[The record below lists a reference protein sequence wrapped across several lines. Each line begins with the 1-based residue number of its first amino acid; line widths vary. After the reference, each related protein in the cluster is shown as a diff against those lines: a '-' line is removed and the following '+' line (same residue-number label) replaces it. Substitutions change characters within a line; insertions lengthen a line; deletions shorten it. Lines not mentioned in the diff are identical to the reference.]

1 MPLLRHEQRTKT
13 KGKKIERTPRINR
26 GRTKTRTGDKHKVDT
41 QNTGSEGYTQKAKG
55 RTSKHRRTKGQKK
68 KRPREGRSE
77 SKRRKNRNRE
87 RKALANQRKSTSF
100 ASKYTS
106 PPGSPRLNN

>member
-1 MPLLRHEQRTKT
+1 MIHTEGERKDEQTQENKRT
-13 KGKKIERTPRINR
+13 E
-26 GRTKTRTGDKHKVDT
+26 
-41 QNTGSEGYTQKAKG
+41 
-55 RTSKHRRTKGQKK
+55 K

-77 SKRRKNRNRE
+77 SKRRKNKNRE